1 MEQQTGL
8 LLAASNLIAR
18 CHELFSDS
26 LLDWSQV
33 TAQFLSIIGTSSAL
47 YHSSSVLAAQN
58 LIYRVMFVEPM
69 LSDNGKAPIALQTLA
84 LISRSAPLYIDYG
97 SEEDPDGG
105 LNAYSLIKLLSDKV
119 KSAKLD
125 SKVVPPPLTLSLAQ
139 ISIGYIIAL
148 INDYPQ
154 ARERYAQCT
163 GCTGLSDPDFP
174 WRRLCVD
181 NLMNASTTK
190 VNTPLCTCNLH

>member
-1 MEQQTGL
+1 M

-125 SKVVPPPLTLSLAQ
+125 SKVVLPPRSE
-139 ISIGYIIAL
+139 
-148 INDYPQ
+148 
-154 ARERYAQCT
+154 ERRVGKECRSRWSPY
-163 GCTGLSDPDFP
+163 
-174 WRRLCVD
+174 
-181 NLMNASTTK
+181 
-190 VNTPLCTCNLH
+190 H